1 MEGTKFVRS
10 SNRRSISQPAAA
22 RIVIVAT
29 GVDAVGVAAAD
40 AGMAATRVMDEG
52 RIAAQ
57 RLTGVQSEVQTEV
70 QTEARNELLSE
81 VRSRVS
87 RGPRKVARPNQRD
100 PLLRGRLP
108 GIPRFFCQ
116 ESRSRSIHA
125 VRRRLRSKNITTSS
139 MPNDISGMR
148 RRNP

>member
-1 MEGTKFVRS
+1 M
-10 SNRRSISQPAAA
+10 
-22 RIVIVAT
+22 IVAT

-125 VRRRLRSKNITTSS
+125 VRRRLRSKSITTSS

-148 RRNP
+148 RTNP

>member
-1 MEGTKFVRS
+1 MRPKARSKPTGLASRSPQREMAGKKVVRS
-10 SNRRSISQPAAA
+10 SNRRSISQPTAA

-40 AGMAATRVMDEG
+40 VGMAATRVMDEG

-81 VRSRVS
+81 V
-87 RGPRKVARPNQRD
+87 G
-100 PLLRGRLP
+100 
-108 GIPRFFCQ
+108 
-116 ESRSRSIHA
+116 
-125 VRRRLRSKNITTSS
+125 
-139 MPNDISGMR
+139 
-148 RRNP
+148 

>member
-52 RIAAQ
+52 
-57 RLTGVQSEVQTEV
+57 QTEV

-116 ESRSRSIHA
+116 
-125 VRRRLRSKNITTSS
+125 
-139 MPNDISGMR
+139 G
-148 RRNP
+148 

>member
-87 RGPRKVARPNQRD
+87 RGPRNVPRPNRRG
-100 PLLRGRLP
+100 PLLRARLP
-108 GIPRFFCQ
+108 
-116 ESRSRSIHA
+116 
-125 VRRRLRSKNITTSS
+125 
-139 MPNDISGMR
+139 DIAQPAR
-148 RRNP
+148 